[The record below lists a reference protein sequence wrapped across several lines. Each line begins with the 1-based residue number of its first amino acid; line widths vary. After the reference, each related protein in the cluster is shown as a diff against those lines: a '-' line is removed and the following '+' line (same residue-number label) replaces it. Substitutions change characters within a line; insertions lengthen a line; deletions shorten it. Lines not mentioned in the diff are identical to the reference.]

1 MNNNLNFDS
10 LKDKVIVITGG
21 TGIIGVSL
29 CRALAAAGV
38 KLGITSLYEHETKR
52 LEADLIKEFGI
63 SAIGTSCDVTNKES
77 IIKAKEVINENLGS
91 IDGLINC
98 AGGNL
103 PGATT
108 QLEFMADN
116 SPESIEKS
124 FFGLNLEDVNF
135 AFGLNFMGT
144 LMPTMIFAK
153 DMIEKKSGVIL
164 NISSMAAQR
173 PLTKVMAYSAAKAA
187 VDNFTSWLAVHFAKV
202 GIRVN
207 AIAPGF
213 LLTDQNRFLLLDK
226 ETHQPTERG
235 LKILANT
242 PMGRYGETEE
252 LTGATAFLLSDL
264 SRFITGVVLPIDGGF
279 STFSGV

>member
-1 MNNNLNFDS
+1 
-10 LKDKVIVITGG
+10 
-21 TGIIGVSL
+21 
-29 CRALAAAGV
+29 
-38 KLGITSLYEHETKR
+38 
-52 LEADLIKEFGI
+52 
-63 SAIGTSCDVTNKES
+63 
-77 IIKAKEVINENLGS
+77 
-91 IDGLINC
+91 
-98 AGGNL
+98 
-103 PGATT
+103 
-108 QLEFMADN
+108 MADN

-153 DMIEKKSGVIL
+153 GMIEKKSGVIL

>member
-1 MNNNLNFDS
+1 MNSNLNFES

-21 TGIIGVSL
+21 TGIIGIAL
-29 CRALAAAGV
+29 CRALAAVGV
-38 KLGITSLYEHETKR
+38 KLAITSLYENETKK
-52 LEADLIKEFGI
+52 LEADLINEFGI
-63 SAIGTSCDVTNKES
+63 SAFGTGCDVTNKES
-77 IIKAKEVINENLGS
+77 IIKAKEMINENLGS

-108 QLEFMADN
+108 QLEFLADN
-116 SPESIEKS
+116 EPESLEKS
-124 FFGLNLEDVNF
+124 FFGLNLDDVNF

-187 VDNFTSWLAVHFAKV
+187 VDNFTSWLSVHFAKV

-226 ETHQPTERG
+226 ETLQPTERG
-235 LKILANT
+235 LKILSNT

-252 LTGATAFLLSDL
+252 LTGATVFLLSDL
-264 SRFITGVVLPIDGGF
+264 AKFITGVVLPIDGGF
-279 STFSGV
+279 NAFSGV

>member
-1 MNNNLNFDS
+1 MNFDS

-21 TGIIGVSL
+21 TGVIGSSL
-29 CRALAAAGV
+29 CRALAKTGAKIAILSRREQETG
-38 KLGITSLYEHETKR
+38 KLAEELS
-52 LEADLIKEFGI
+52 KEFGI
-63 SAIGTSCDVTNKES
+63 KAIGTSCDVTNKES
-77 IIKAKEVINENLGS
+77 IIHAKEVINNLLGP

-98 AGGNL
+98 AGGNK
-103 PGATT
+103 PGATA
-108 QLEFMADN
+108 QLEFLTDN
-116 SPESIEKS
+116 LPENIDKS
-124 FFGLNLEDVNF
+124 FFGLDLDDINS

-153 DMIEKKSGVIL
+153 DMIERKSGVIL
-164 NISSMAAQR
+164 NVSSMAAQR

-187 VDNFTSWLAVHFAKV
+187 VDSFTTWLSVHFAKV

-213 LLTDQNRFLLLDK
+213 FLTEQNRFLLLDK
-226 ETHQPTERG
+226 ETQQPTARG

-252 LTGATAFLLSDL
+252 LGGATVFLMSDL
-264 SRFITGVVLPIDGGF
+264 AKFITGVVLPVDGGF
-279 STFSGV
+279 NAYSGV